1 MATRRYSEFCTL
13 NSVFCCLALA
23 AALSVSALWMG
34 LFVDDYFH
42 VAIIEK
48 LIPFGSA
55 WNLFDFAPGNPEVLW
70 PRVCSGPLPWFTLPE
85 MKATFFRPLSSL
97 LTIADHAVFGRHFVW
112 WHLQSMLWYLLLVS
126 AWGLILRKTVPG
138 AVGALA
144 LLIFT
149 IDEAHWFPVA
159 WLANRNALVATA
171 PALWGLYAH
180 IRWREDGWKWGLPLS
195 LAGYVTGLL
204 GGESALGVLA
214 YVAAYEAFAGPG
226 SLSTRVRS
234 LLPAAAIGTVY
245 IVVYKACGY
254 GAFGSGSYIDPI
266 QEPFDYLAIAP
277 SRILTLIAGALIG
290 VPADLSVIVEW
301 LRPIQAVA
309 GLGALLLFAVLL
321 RMAWPVLDAPQ
332 RRALTWMIPGALF
345 SLLPV
350 AATFPSSRLLLAAS
364 LGASFVLASVLTYWW
379 THRTVC
385 QQFVSVRQTVTPAN
399 CGQGRA
405 RRSFVAFGWFL
416 VVVHLIAPPIVWVA
430 QSAVVTVFG
439 KKVVQTSLKAE
450 MGEPVSTNGHHY
462 ILLVGPDPLTS
473 IYTPLIRVVEE
484 KRPFPKD
491 DSWQAISQALCA
503 HRVTRTHANRL
514 ELEVIGGSMLG
525 TEFERLFRSPRY
537 PFHPGQQVSLGY
549 MTITILELG
558 ETGPSKVALE
568 FDRSLEDDASLW
580 FLIWKDGHLRRFQPP
595 PVGASIVLPRER
607 GLL

>member
-1 MATRRYSEFCTL
+1 MATRRYSEFCIL
-13 NSVFCCLALA
+13 NSVLLCLALA

-55 WNLFDFAPGNPEVLW
+55 WSLFDFAPGNPDVLW

-97 LTIADHAVFGRHFVW
+97 LAVADHAVFGRHFVW
-112 WHLQSMLWYLLLVS
+112 WHLHSMLWYLLLVS

-138 AVGALA
+138 AIGALA

-195 LAGYVTGLL
+195 LVGYVTGLL

-226 SLSTRVRS
+226 RLSTRVRS
-234 LLPAAAIGTVY
+234 LLPAAAIGAVY

-254 GAFGSGSYIDPI
+254 GAFGSGTYIDPI

-277 SRILTLIAGALIG
+277 SRILTLVAGALIG
-290 VPADLSVIVEW
+290 FPPDLSVFVEW

-309 GLGALLLFAVLL
+309 GLGALLLFAALL

-332 RRALTWMIPGALF
+332 RRALTWMIPGALL

-364 LGASFVLASVLTYWW
+364 LGASVVLASVLNYWW
-379 THRTVC
+379 THR
-385 QQFVSVRQTVTPAN
+385 
-399 CGQGRA
+399 GQSLA
-405 RRSFVAFGWFL
+405 RRLFAAFGWFL
-416 VVVHLIAPPIVWVA
+416 VVAHLIAPPIVWVA

-439 KKVVQTSLKAE
+439 KKVVQTCLKAE
-450 MGEPVSTNGHHY
+450 MGDPVSTSGRHY
-462 ILLVGPDPLTS
+462 ILLAGPDPLTS

-484 KRPFPKD
+484 KRPFPTD
-491 DSWQAISQALCA
+491 DSWQTISMAPCA
-503 HRVTRTHANRL
+503 HRLTRTHANRL
-514 ELEVIGGSMLG
+514 EIEVIGGSMLG
-525 TEFERLFRSPRY
+525 TEFERLFRSPHY
-537 PFHPGQQVSLGY
+537 PFRPGQQVSTGVLARPGVQARLGY
-549 MTITILELG
+549 MTITILEMG
-558 ETGPSKVALE
+558 DPGPSRVALE
-568 FDRSLEDDASLW
+568 FDHPLEDNSSLW

-595 PVGASIVLPRER
+595 PVGATMVLPRER